1 MWPLA
6 ASARASPQGR
16 HTETVLKYRKFG
28 RIGWD
33 VSEIGFGAW
42 AVGGEWGAV
51 DDEQSIA
58 AMKKALDMGV
68 NFFDTADVYGD
79 GRSERLMQRL
89 RRETKTP
96 FHIATKAGRRLRP
109 HVASGYDGKNLT
121 AFVDRS
127 LKNIGVES
135 LELVQLHCPPT
146 DTYYRPETFAAMDE
160 LVKAGK
166 VQHYGVSVERVEEG
180 LKAMEFPNV
189 ESIQIIF
196 NMFRQRPAERF
207 LAQAQRRAV
216 ATIIRVPLA
225 SGMLTGKLTPASK
238 FAADDHRN
246 FNRHGE
252 AFDVGET
259 FAGVPYEIG
268 LQAVEELKS
277 LVPEGATL
285 AQAALRW
292 ILMFDGVC
300 TVIPGGKNPRQVE
313 DNCGASA
320 LPALTEQQMRAV
332 RSVYDRYIRG
342 SVHQR
347 W

>member
-1 MWPLA
+1 M
-6 ASARASPQGR
+6 
-16 HTETVLKYRKFG
+16 
-28 RIGWD
+28 
-33 VSEIGFGAW
+33 IGFGAW
-42 AVGGEWGAV
+42 AVGGAWGTV

-58 AMKKALDMGV
+58 AMKRALELGV

-79 GRSERLMQRL
+79 GRSERLLRRL
-89 RRETKTP
+89 RKETKTP
-96 FHIATKAGRRLRP
+96 FHVATKAGRRLSP
-109 HVASGYDGKNLT
+109 HVAAGYNRENLT
-121 AFVDRS
+121 AFIDRS
-127 LKNIGVES
+127 LQNLGVDS

-146 DTYYRPETFAAMDE
+146 DTYYRPETFAAMDD
-160 LVKAGK
+160 LVKGGK

-207 LAQAQRRAV
+207 LAEAQRRGV

-225 SGMLTGKLTPASK
+225 SGMLTGKLTAQST
-238 FAADDHRN
+238 FERDDHRH

-259 FAGVPYEIG
+259 FSGVPYEAG
-268 LQAVEELKS
+268 LTAVDELKS
-277 LVPEGATL
+277 LVPAGASL
-285 AQAALRW
+285 AQLALRW
-292 ILMFDGVC
+292 ILMFDGVS
-300 TVIPGGKNPRQVE
+300 TIIPGGKNPRQVE
-313 DNCGASA
+313 DNSGASA
-320 LPALTEQQMRAV
+320 LPALSEQQMRSV
-332 RSVYDRYIRG
+332 RTVYERHIRP

>member
-1 MWPLA
+1 M
-6 ASARASPQGR
+6 
-16 HTETVLKYRKFG
+16 KYRKFG

-51 DDEQSIA
+51 DDEDSVA
-58 AMKKALDMGV
+58 AMKRALELGV

-79 GRSERLMQRL
+79 GRSERLLRRL
-89 RRETKTP
+89 RTETKTP
-96 FHIATKAGRRLRP
+96 FHVATKAGRRLSP
-109 HVASGYDGKNLT
+109 HVAAGYNKENLT
-121 AFVDRS
+121 AFIERS
-127 LKNIGVES
+127 LQNLGVDS

-146 DTYYRPETFAAMDE
+146 DTYYRPETFAAMDD

-166 VQHYGVSVERVEEG
+166 VQHYGVSVERAEEG
-180 LKAMEFPNV
+180 LKAIEFPNV
-189 ESIQIIF
+189 ESVQIIF

-207 LAQAQRRAV
+207 LAEAERRGV

-225 SGMLTGKLTPASK
+225 SGMLTGKLNATST
-238 FAADDHRN
+238 FARDDHRS

-252 AFDVGET
+252 AFDIGET
-259 FAGVPYEIG
+259 FSGVPYEVG

-277 LVPEGATL
+277 LVPAGATL
-285 AQAALRW
+285 AQLALRW
-292 ILMFDGVC
+292 ILMFDGVS
-300 TVIPGGKNPRQVE
+300 TIIPGGKNPRQVE

-320 LPALTEQQMRAV
+320 LPSLTEQQMRSV
-332 RSVYDRYIRG
+332 RSVYDRDIRPT
-342 SVHQR
+342 VHQR

>member
-1 MWPLA
+1 M
-6 ASARASPQGR
+6 
-16 HTETVLKYRKFG
+16 KYRKFG

-33 VSEIGFGAW
+33 VSEVGFGAW

-51 DDEQSIA
+51 DDDQSIA
-58 AMKKALDMGV
+58 AMKRALELGV

-79 GRSERLMQRL
+79 GRSERLLQRL
-89 RRETKTP
+89 RKETKTP
-96 FHIATKAGRRLRP
+96 FHVATKAGRRLDP
-109 HVASGYDGKNLT
+109 HVAAGYNRENLT

-127 LKNIGVES
+127 LRNLGVEA

-146 DTYYRPETFAAMDE
+146 DTYYRPETFAAMDD
-160 LVKAGK
+160 LVKCGK
-166 VQHYGVSVERVEEG
+166 IQHYGVSVERVEEG

-196 NMFRQRPAERF
+196 NMFRQRPAESF
-207 LAQAQRRAV
+207 LAAAHRRGV

-225 SGMLTGKLTPASK
+225 SGLLTGKFNAAST
-238 FAADDHRN
+238 FASNDHRR

-259 FAGVPYEIG
+259 FSGVPYETG
-268 LQAVEELKS
+268 LAAVEELKP
-277 LVPEGATL
+277 LVPAGATL
-285 AQAALRW
+285 AQLALRW
-292 ILMFDGVC
+292 ILMFDGVS
-300 TVIPGGKNPRQVE
+300 TIIPGGRNPRQVE
-313 DNCGASA
+313 DNAGASA

-332 RSVYDRYIRG
+332 RAVYDRYIRPN
-342 SVHQR
+342 VHQR

>member
-1 MWPLA
+1 MATTPGHRR
-6 ASARASPQGR
+6 AR
-16 HTETVLKYRKFG
+16 TEILLKYRKFG

-51 DDEQSIA
+51 DDEQSLA
-58 AMKKALDMGV
+58 AMKKALELGV

-79 GRSERLMQRL
+79 GRSERLLQRL
-89 RRETKTP
+89 RKETKTP
-96 FHIATKAGRRLRP
+96 FHIATKAGRRLNP
-109 HVASGYDGKNLT
+109 HVAAGYNKENLT

-146 DTYYRPETFAAMDE
+146 DSYYRPETFAAMDD

-166 VQHYGVSVERVEEG
+166 IQHYGVSVERVEEG

-207 LAQAQRRAV
+207 LAEANRRGV

-225 SGMLTGKLTPASK
+225 SGLLTGKLTAAST
-238 FAADDHRN
+238 FAPNDHRR

-252 AFDVGET
+252 AFDMGET
-259 FAGVPYEIG
+259 FAGVPYETG
-268 LQAVEELKS
+268 LEAVEELKS
-277 LVPEGATL
+277 LVPESATL
-285 AQAALRW
+285 AQLALRW
-292 ILMFDGVC
+292 ILMFEGVS
-300 TVIPGGKNPRQVE
+300 TVIPGGKNSRQVE
-313 DNCGASA
+313 DNCGASP
-320 LPALTEQQMRAV
+320 LPPLTDRQMRSV
-332 RSVYDRYIRG
+332 RSIYDRYIRP

>member
-1 MWPLA
+1 
-6 ASARASPQGR
+6 
-16 HTETVLKYRKFG
+16 VKYRKFG

-33 VSEIGFGAW
+33 VAEIGFGAW
-42 AVGGEWGAV
+42 AVGGEWGTV

-58 AMKKALDMGV
+58 ALKRALELGV
-68 NFFDTADVYGD
+68 NFFDTADVYGN
-79 GRSERLMQRL
+79 GRSERLLGRL
-89 RRETKTP
+89 RKETGAS
-96 FHIATKAGRRLRP
+96 FHIATKAGRRLDP
-109 HVASGYDGKNLT
+109 HVAAGYNKENLS

-127 LKNIGVES
+127 LLNLGVDS

-146 DTYYRPETFAAMDE
+146 ETYYRPETFAAMDD

-166 VQHYGVSVERVEEG
+166 VRHYGVSVERVEEG

-196 NMFRQRPAERF
+196 NMFRQRPAEGF
-207 LAQAQRRAV
+207 LAEAQRRGV

-225 SGMLTGKLTPASK
+225 SGMLTGKLTAEST
-238 FAADDHRN
+238 FARDDHRN

-259 FAGVPYEIG
+259 FAGVPYEAG
-268 LQAVEELKS
+268 LQAVEELKA
-277 LVPEGATL
+277 LVPADATL
-285 AQAALRW
+285 AQLALRW
-292 ILMFDGVC
+292 ILMFDGVS
-300 TVIPGGKNPRQVE
+300 TIIPGGKNPQQVS
-313 DNCGASA
+313 DNCRASV
-320 LPALTEQQMRAV
+320 LPGLTAQQMSRV
-332 RSVYDRYIRG
+332 RSVYERFIRP

>member
-1 MWPLA
+1 
-6 ASARASPQGR
+6 
-16 HTETVLKYRKFG
+16 LKYRKFG
-28 RIGWD
+28 RIGWE
-33 VSEIGFGAW
+33 VSEISFGAW

-51 DDEQSIA
+51 DDGESIA
-58 AMKKALDMGV
+58 ALKRALELGI

-79 GRSERLMQRL
+79 GRSERLFARL

-96 FHIATKAGRRLRP
+96 FHVATKAGRRLNP
-109 HVASGYDGKNLT
+109 HVADGYNRQNLT

-127 LKNIGVES
+127 LRNLAVDS

-146 DTYYRPETFAAMDE
+146 DTYYRPDTFAAMDD

-166 VQHYGVSVERVEEG
+166 IQHYGVSVERVEEG

-207 LAQAQRRAV
+207 LAEAGRRGV

-225 SGMLTGKLTPASK
+225 SGMLTGKLTAQST
-238 FAADDHRN
+238 FARDDHRN

-259 FAGVPYEIG
+259 FAGVPYELG
-268 LQAVEELKS
+268 LKAVEELKP
-277 LVPEGATL
+277 LVPGGATL
-285 AQAALRW
+285 AQLALRW
-292 ILMFDGVC
+292 ILMFDGVS
-300 TVIPGGKNPRQVE
+300 TIIPGGKNPRQVE
-313 DNCGASA
+313 DNSGASA
-320 LPALTEQQMRAV
+320 LPALTEEQMKAARAI
-332 RSVYDRYIRG
+332 YDRHIRP

>member
-1 MWPLA
+1 M
-6 ASARASPQGR
+6 
-16 HTETVLKYRKFG
+16 KYRKFG

-51 DDEQSIA
+51 DDDESIA
-58 AMKKALDMGV
+58 AMKRALELGV

-79 GRSERLMQRL
+79 GRSERLLRRL
-89 RRETKTP
+89 RSETKTA
-96 FHIATKAGRRLRP
+96 FHVATKAGRRLNP
-109 HVASGYDGKNLT
+109 HVAAGYNRENLT

-127 LKNIGVES
+127 LQNLGVDS

-146 DTYYRPETFAAMDE
+146 DVYYHPETFAVMDG

-166 VQHYGVSVERVEEG
+166 VRHYGVSVERVEEG
-180 LKAMEFPNV
+180 LKAIEFPNV
-189 ESIQIIF
+189 ESVQIIF

-207 LAQAQRRAV
+207 LEEAGRRGV

-225 SGMLTGKLTPASK
+225 SGMLTGKLTATST
-238 FAADDHRN
+238 FAREDHRN

-259 FAGVPYEIG
+259 FAGVPYEIA
-268 LQAVEELKS
+268 LKAVEELRP
-277 LVPEGATL
+277 LVPGGATL
-285 AQAALRW
+285 AQLALRW
-292 ILMFDGVC
+292 ILMFDGVS
-300 TVIPGGKNPRQVE
+300 TIIPGGRNPRQVG
-313 DNCGASA
+313 DNSGASA
-320 LPALTEQQMRAV
+320 LPALTEQQMTAV
-332 RSVYDRYIRG
+332 RAVYDRHIRPA
-342 SVHQR
+342 VHQR

>member
-1 MWPLA
+1 M
-6 ASARASPQGR
+6 
-16 HTETVLKYRKFG
+16 KYRKFG

-51 DDEQSIA
+51 DDGQSIA
-58 AMKKALDMGV
+58 AMKRALELGV

-89 RRETKTP
+89 RKETSAA
-96 FHIATKAGRRLRP
+96 FHVVTKAGRRLRP
-109 HVASGYDGKNLT
+109 HLAAGYNRENLT
-121 AFVDRS
+121 AFIERS
-127 LKNIGVES
+127 LQNIGVDS

-146 DTYYRPETFAAMDE
+146 ETYYRPETFAALDD
-160 LVKAGK
+160 LKKSGK
-166 VQHYGVSVERVEEG
+166 IQHYGVSVERVEEG

-196 NMFRQRPAERF
+196 NMFRQRPAGF
-207 LAQAQRRAV
+207 LAEARRRGV

-225 SGMLTGKLTPASK
+225 SGMLTGKLTAASQ
-238 FAADDHRN
+238 FAADDHRHY
-246 FNRHGE
+246 NRHGE

-259 FAGVPYEIG
+259 FSGVPYEIG

-277 LVPEGATL
+277 LLPGDATL
-285 AQAALRW
+285 ARLALRW
-292 ILMFDGVC
+292 ILMFEGVS
-300 TVIPGGKNPRQVE
+300 TIIPGGKNARQVA
-313 DNCGASA
+313 DNCGAA
-320 LPALTEQQMRAV
+320 DLAPLTERQMSSVRAI
-332 RSVYDRYIRG
+332 YDRHIRAH
-342 SVHQR
+342 VHQR

>member
-1 MWPLA
+1 M
-6 ASARASPQGR
+6 
-16 HTETVLKYRKFG
+16 KYRKFG
-28 RIGWD
+28 RIGWE

-58 AMKKALDMGV
+58 AMKRALELGV

-79 GRSERLMQRL
+79 GRSERLMRRL
-89 RRETKTP
+89 RKETRTP
-96 FHIATKAGRRLRP
+96 FHIVTKAGRRLRP
-109 HVASGYDGKNLT
+109 HVAAGYNKENLT

-127 LKNIGVES
+127 LENIGVDS

-146 DTYYRPETFAAMDE
+146 DTYYRPETFAALDE

-166 VQHYGVSVERVEEG
+166 VRHYGVSVERVEEG
-180 LKAMEFPNV
+180 FKAMEFPNV

-207 LAQAQRRAV
+207 LAEAQRRGV

-225 SGMLTGKLTPASK
+225 SGMLTGKLTAASK
-238 FAADDHRN
+238 FPADDHRN
-246 FNRHGE
+246 YNRHGE

-268 LQAVEELKS
+268 LQAVAELES
-277 LVPEGATL
+277 LVPGDATL
-285 AQAALRW
+285 AQLALRW
-292 ILMFDGVC
+292 ILMFDGVS
-300 TVIPGGKNPRQVE
+300 TIIPGGKNSGQVT

-320 LPALTEQQMRAV
+320 LPPLTEEQMKSV
-332 RSVYDRYIRG
+332 RSVYDRHIRP

>member
-1 MWPLA
+1 
-6 ASARASPQGR
+6 
-16 HTETVLKYRKFG
+16 LKYRKFG

-51 DDEQSIA
+51 DDDQSIA
-58 AMKKALDMGV
+58 AMKRALELGI

-79 GRSERLMQRL
+79 GRSERLLQRL
-89 RRETKTP
+89 RKETKTP
-96 FHIATKAGRRLRP
+96 FHIVTKAGRRLDP
-109 HVASGYDGKNLT
+109 HVAAGYNKENLT

-127 LKNIGVES
+127 LRNLGVES
-135 LELVQLHCPPT
+135 LELVQLHCPPA

-160 LVKAGK
+160 LVRSGK
-166 VQHYGVSVERVEEG
+166 IQHYGVSVERVEEG

-196 NMFRQRPAERF
+196 NMFRQRPAESF
-207 LAQAQRRAV
+207 LAAAHRRGV

-225 SGMLTGKLTPASK
+225 SGLLTGKFTATSTFASN
-238 FAADDHRN
+238 DHRQ

-259 FAGVPYEIG
+259 FAGVPYETG
-268 LQAVEELKS
+268 LAAVEELRP
-277 LVPEGATL
+277 LAPEGATL
-285 AQAALRW
+285 AQLALRW
-292 ILMFDGVC
+292 ILMFDGVS
-300 TVIPGGKNPRQVE
+300 TIIPGGKNPRQVE
-313 DNCGASA
+313 DNAGASA
-320 LPALTEQQMRAV
+320 LPPLTEQQMRTV
-332 RSVYDRYIRG
+332 RAVYDRYIRPT
-342 SVHQR
+342 VHQR